1 MKRHLLYLC
10 LLLSA
15 PSAFAAPNTPAD
27 TTGTW
32 INQVRI
38 LRDAIYHRDKATT
51 KTFFNFPV
59 KDDEFWA
66 FTVPNLYDKKSPV
79 TEQLFDRYFDK
90 IFPKHFIDAFLKIK
104 TKELYETGDYQ
115 TGHYTDDKK
124 EFYTLEAR
132 YDKTEQTVS
141 LSYIVN
147 IKGEEEPIEY
157 AITYIFK
164 IVNGKLKFD
173 HSFMAG

>member
-15 PSAFAAPNTPAD
+15 HTAFAATPAD

-32 INQVRI
+32 IDQLRI

-51 KTFFNFPV
+51 KTFFTFPF
-59 KDDEFWA
+59 KDDQFWA
-66 FTVPNLYDKKSPV
+66 FTATNLYDKKSPV

-90 IFPKHFIDAFLKIK
+90 IFPKQFIDAFLKIK
-104 TKELYETGDYQ
+104 TKQLYETGEDQ
-115 TGHYTDDKK
+115 TRLQTDDQK
-124 EFYTLEAR
+124 ESYLLTAN

-147 IKGEEEPIEY
+147 IKDKEEPIEY

-164 IVNGKLKFD
+164 IVKGKLKFD